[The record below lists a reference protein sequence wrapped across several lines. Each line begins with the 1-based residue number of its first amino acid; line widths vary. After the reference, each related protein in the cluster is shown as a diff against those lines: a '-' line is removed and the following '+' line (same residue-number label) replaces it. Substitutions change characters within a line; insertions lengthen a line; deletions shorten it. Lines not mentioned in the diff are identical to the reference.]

1 MLKLFS
7 KICTSNA
14 DGFSVIFLVMCEMS
28 LYLTDSSCSSVTISV
43 ALYDGRHK
51 GALWHPLQNTT
62 VQSKS
67 TSLPLWLKSCI
78 FFLLPVFQITSLRML
93 PSLLFTLQDLGD
105 FSKISLLCFVLPSM
119 DVAEMKTVFMYESH
133 TLLSDC
139 KLHSKAHFIAFK
151 LKIYDLSNTAVTD

>member
-1 MLKLFS
+1 MQM
-7 KICTSNA
+7 A
-14 DGFSVIFLVMCEMS
+14 FL
-28 LYLTDSSCSSVTISV
+28 SSFLSCVKWV
-43 ALYDGRHK
+43 
-51 GALWHPLQNTT
+51 
-62 VQSKS
+62 S
-67 TSLPLWLKSCI
+67 TSLTPAAHLWPFLLLYMMEGIKAHCGSLSRIQLCRVEAQVCHFGWKAVF

-151 LKIYDLSNTAVTD
+151 LKIYGLSNTAVTD